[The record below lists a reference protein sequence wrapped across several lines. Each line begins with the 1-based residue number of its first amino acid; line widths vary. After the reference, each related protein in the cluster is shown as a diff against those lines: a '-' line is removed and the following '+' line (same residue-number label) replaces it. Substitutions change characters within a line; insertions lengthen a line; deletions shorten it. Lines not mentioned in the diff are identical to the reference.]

1 MSLKKYKAVDLLVFT
16 ILAAIFELLCY
27 YVTTNVDDF
36 KVIFLSYSI
45 VLSLISIFRW
55 GLIGSVV
62 VFVGGVASCIISSES
77 NYTHYFAYGI
87 GSVIGV
93 VLVALLF
100 QYLIGREKLKKYPI
114 LLYVY
119 LIVDFVVVIFIR
131 CLIVSLFNINNFSEV
146 LISSLKNQFVMQ
158 SMCLVISLVIL
169 LIANRKNGDMVV
181 EMKSYI
187 KKVQDYQKLG
197 GLKEIKESPKFNH
210 DKPLTA
216 PDEMDEAYILDG
228 GQLSNKE
235 LKELDAIMYEDID
248 EELDPMDVLTSN
260 NTKE

>member
-36 KVIFLSYSI
+36 QVIFLSYSI

-55 GLIGSVV
+55 GLIGSIV
-62 VFVGGVASCIISSES
+62 VFVGGIASCIISSES
-77 NYTHYFAYGI
+77 NHTHYFAYGI

-235 LKELDAIMYEDID
+235 LKELDAIMYEDIE

>member
-36 KVIFLSYSI
+36 QVIFLSYSI

-55 GLIGSVV
+55 GLIGSIV

-169 LIANRKNGDMVV
+169 FIANRKNGDMVV

-228 GQLSNKE
+228 GQLSNKD

>member
-1 MSLKKYKAVDLLVFT
+1 MSLRKYKTIDILVFS
-16 ILAAIFELLCY
+16 ILAAVFELLCY
-27 YVTTNVDDF
+27 YVSTNVDDF
-36 KVIFLSYSI
+36 KIIFLSYSI
-45 VLSLISIFRW
+45 VLSLICIFRW

-62 VFVGGVASCIISSES
+62 AFSGGIASCVISSKA

-100 QYLIGREKLKKYPI
+100 QYLIGREKLKKYPL

-119 LIVDFVVVIFIR
+119 LIVDFIVVIFFR
-131 CLIVSLFNINNFSEV
+131 CLIVSLFDINNFGET
-146 LISSLKNQFVMQ
+146 LTNSLRNQIVMQ

-169 LIANRKNGDMVV
+169 FVANRKNGDMLV

>member
-36 KVIFLSYSI
+36 QVIFLSYSI

-55 GLIGSVV
+55 GLIGSIV
-62 VFVGGVASCIISSES
+62 VFVGGIASCIISSES
-77 NYTHYFAYGI
+77 NYKHYFAYGI

>member
-36 KVIFLSYSI
+36 QVIFLSYSI

>member
-36 KVIFLSYSI
+36 QVIFLSYSI

-62 VFVGGVASCIISSES
+62 VFVGGIASCIISSES
-77 NYTHYFAYGI
+77 NHTHYFAYGI

-235 LKELDAIMYEDID
+235 LKELDAIMYEDIE

>member
-27 YVTTNVDDF
+27 YVSTNVDDF

-62 VFVGGVASCIISSES
+62 VFVGGIASCIISSES

-146 LISSLKNQFVMQ
+146 LISSLKNQLVMQ

>member
-36 KVIFLSYSI
+36 QVIFLSYSI

-55 GLIGSVV
+55 GLIGSIV

-77 NYTHYFAYGI
+77 NHTHYFAYGI

-146 LISSLKNQFVMQ
+146 LVSSLNV
-158 SMCLVISLVIL
+158 L
-169 LIANRKNGDMVV
+169 
-181 EMKSYI
+181 
-187 KKVQDYQKLG
+187 
-197 GLKEIKESPKFNH
+197 SPIV
-210 DKPLTA
+210 P
-216 PDEMDEAYILDG
+216 P
-228 GQLSNKE
+228 
-235 LKELDAIMYEDID
+235 
-248 EELDPMDVLTSN
+248 
-260 NTKE
+260 

>member
-27 YVTTNVDDF
+27 YVSTNVDDF

-62 VFVGGVASCIISSES
+62 VFVGGIASCIISSES

>member
-36 KVIFLSYSI
+36 QVIFLSYSI

-55 GLIGSVV
+55 GLIGSIV
-62 VFVGGVASCIISSES
+62 VFVGGIASCIISSES